1 MTTPTTTTTTMATS
15 MADGRSLPGDA
26 RSTDLERAAPDGA
39 ALVRLMTWLSPA
51 FPVGAFTYSHGLEWA
66 IEDGT
71 VRTADDLRVWIAD
84 ILRHGAG
91 RTDAVLLCEAW
102 RAARAG
108 DAARLKAVGDLAF
121 ALQPSKERRLEA
133 GAQGKAFVTAV
144 DATWGAPTLAELA
157 ASIAPTPV
165 AYAVAVGV
173 AGADHDVPLGAL
185 AEAHLTAFVAN
196 LVSAAV
202 RAVPLGQTDGQRLI
216 QALAPVVAETAAE
229 ALAADPDDLGGA
241 ALRADIASMKHETQ
255 YTRLFRS

>member
-1 MTTPTTTTTTMATS
+1 
-15 MADGRSLPGDA
+15 MADGSAAAEPRCTGDDED
-26 RSTDLERAAPDGA
+26 RAPDGA

-71 VRTADDLRVWIAD
+71 VTNAASLEAWIGSV
-84 ILRHGAG
+84 LRHGAG
-91 RTDAVLLCEAW
+91 RTDAVLLAEAW
-102 RAARAG
+102 RATRVRDTLRLT
-108 DAARLKAVGDLAF
+108 DAADLAF
-121 ALQPSKERRLEA
+121 ALQPSRERRLEA

-144 DATWGAPTLAELA
+144 AATWEAPTLSALA
-157 ASIAPTPV
+157 DDLAPTPV

-173 AGADHDVPLGAL
+173 AGADHAIPLGAL
-185 AEAHLTAFVAN
+185 LEAHLTAFVAN

-202 RAVPLGQTDGQRLI
+202 RAVPLGQTDGQRVI
-216 QALAPVVAETAAE
+216 RALTGVVAETAGE
-229 ALAADPDDLGGA
+229 ARAAAPDDVGGA

>member
-1 MTTPTTTTTTMATS
+1 MTTATRTTMVTS
-15 MADGRSLPGDA
+15 MADGSAAAEPRCTGDDED
-26 RSTDLERAAPDGA
+26 RAPDGA

-71 VRTADDLRVWIAD
+71 VTNAASLEAWIGSV
-84 ILRHGAG
+84 LRHGAG
-91 RTDAVLLCEAW
+91 RTDAVLLAEAW
-102 RAARAG
+102 RATRVRDTLRLT
-108 DAARLKAVGDLAF
+108 DAADLAF
-121 ALQPSKERRLEA
+121 ALQPSRERRLEA

-144 DATWGAPTLAELA
+144 AATWEAPTLSALA
-157 ASIAPTPV
+157 DDLAPTPV

-173 AGADHDVPLGAL
+173 AGADHAIPLGAL
-185 AEAHLTAFVAN
+185 LEAHLTAFVAN

-202 RAVPLGQTDGQRLI
+202 RAVPLGQTDGQRVI
-216 QALAPVVAETAAE
+216 RALTGVVAETAGE
-229 ALAADPDDLGGA
+229 ARAAAPDDVGGA